1 MEAKTMND
9 RYRKI
14 LGFPVAEPMPPPP
27 PIVEPVA
34 EKPKRKRGDKDAK

>member
-1 MEAKTMND
+1 MEGKTMND

-14 LGFPVAEPMPPPP
+14 LGFPVVEPKPEAP

-34 EKPKRKRGDKDAK
+34 EKPKQKRGKDAK